1 MCTFPWRNVC
11 ILYLLISPSK
21 SDIGRISKRTID
33 KIIPRIKELSY
44 FPLWINSTQVIH
56 WFSELPHKTTTS
68 FILFDIDNYYAS
80 ITKSVLDKA
89 LTYAQTILYIPDS
102 DINSEWKGRRKK
114 REYVFERKIENKV
127 MKIGLSLY
135 IRFSLKFFFFLTWLT
150 ALAKILPS

>member
-1 MCTFPWRNVC
+1 MFLAVSKSFQQ
-11 ILYLLISPSK
+11 LISPSK

-102 DINSEWKGRRKK
+102 DINFCH
-114 REYVFERKIENKV
+114 EYYFD
-127 MKIGLSLY
+127 SY
-135 IRFSLKFFFFLTWLT
+135 
-150 ALAKILPS
+150 